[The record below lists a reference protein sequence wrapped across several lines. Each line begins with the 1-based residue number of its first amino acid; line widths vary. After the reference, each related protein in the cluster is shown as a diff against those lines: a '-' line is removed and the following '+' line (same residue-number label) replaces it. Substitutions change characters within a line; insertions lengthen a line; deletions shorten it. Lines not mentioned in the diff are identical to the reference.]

1 MTYELIHHEGR
12 DEINNNLSWSH
23 HPGCD
28 PALPGCWCSGRG
40 KVSIGICAAV
50 VSCYYSVVTGGR
62 GVIVQPLLCQEWLH
76 GERAPGSMGTL
87 GTMTPAA
94 AFILLLTLSS
104 TSAQNTSRED
114 LLDISTLLKNF
125 QVAIWKNPVCT
136 TFTSL
141 DGPGWLWQESSAK
154 LWRHPCVCQGD
165 GDSQDAWRMR
175 CVMDLTSRCRC
186 MFSPWKTSTSS
197 SWTTHLTCT
206 SGKSTHSPRTNN
218 IFKIPIFSSQ

>member
-1 MTYELIHHEGR
+1 MDELIHHEGR

-40 KVSIGICAAV
+40 KVWLWICAAV

-62 GVIVQPLLCQEWLH
+62 GVIVQVQPLLRQEWLH

-125 QVAIWKNPVCT
+125 QVVN
-136 TFTSL
+136 
-141 DGPGWLWQESSAK
+141 
-154 LWRHPCVCQGD
+154 
-165 GDSQDAWRMR
+165 
-175 CVMDLTSRCRC
+175 
-186 MFSPWKTSTSS
+186 WKTLCVQPLHLLMDQVGYDRRVRPNYGGIPVYVKVTEIVRMHEGWGV
-197 SWTTHLTCT
+197 SWILPAGVSLCSFRGRHQRQVHGLHIRHVLQVNYI
-206 SGKSTHSPRTNN
+206 KL
-218 IFKIPIFSSQ
+218 

>member
-1 MTYELIHHEGR
+1 MSYELIHHEGR

-94 AFILLLTLSS
+94 AVILLLLTLSS

-125 QVAIWKNPVCT
+125 QVVN
-136 TFTSL
+136 
-141 DGPGWLWQESSAK
+141 
-154 LWRHPCVCQGD
+154 
-165 GDSQDAWRMR
+165 
-175 CVMDLTSRCRC
+175 
-186 MFSPWKTSTSS
+186 WKTLCVQPLHLLMDQVGYDRRVRPNYGGIPVYVKVTEIVRMHEEWGV
-197 SWTTHLTCT
+197 SWILPAGVAVCSLRGRHQRQVHGLHIRHVLQVNYIQTV
-206 SGKSTHSPRTNN
+206 K
-218 IFKIPIFSSQ
+218 